1 MKKVIL
7 FAVAAS
13 LISCEFSLNR
23 EDDQTDINYPT
34 TIHRLPEKA
43 LLQKR
48 NDFAQ
53 RNPNVYTSLNHFG
66 FCDML
71 DPGGGNGSPGGF
83 TEEEAIAAVME
94 FVKRNPE
101 YTGVSNPN
109 DLKFKTINS
118 DIGYN
123 NAVFWFFRTEYQI
136 INKIEVVY
144 SEILFHTQTSSLIS
158 CYGNHFPKVYVPE
171 KFNFDVER
179 AKSQLLGREAFHYT
193 IAGEKYS
200 FGKVKAQ
207 HLQECLANLIIV
219 PIRTEE
225 KIELRVAWQINVDT
239 MHYIYC
245 IDVMTGEIIQETPT
259 IIS

>member
-34 TIHRLPEKA
+34 TIHRLSEKA

-66 FCDML
+66 FCDIL

-83 TEEEAIAAVME
+83 SEKEAIAAVMD

-109 DLKFKTINS
+109 DLKFKSINI
-118 DIGYN
+118 DKGYN
-123 NAVFWFFRTEYQI
+123 NAVYWSFRTEYQI
-136 INKIEVVY
+136 INEIEVAY
-144 SEILFHTQTSSLIS
+144 SEILFHTQTRSLIS

-179 AKSQLLGREAFHYT
+179 AKSQLLGREVFHSGWTGTYS
-193 IAGEKYS
+193 AGIVTAE
-200 FGKVKAQ
+200 
-207 HLQECLANLIIV
+207 HLKGCAANLIIIPV
-219 PIRTEE
+219 KTDE

-239 MHYIYC
+239 MYNIFC
-245 IDVMTGEIIQETPT
+245 VDVMTGEIIQEIPT
-259 IIS
+259 IFS